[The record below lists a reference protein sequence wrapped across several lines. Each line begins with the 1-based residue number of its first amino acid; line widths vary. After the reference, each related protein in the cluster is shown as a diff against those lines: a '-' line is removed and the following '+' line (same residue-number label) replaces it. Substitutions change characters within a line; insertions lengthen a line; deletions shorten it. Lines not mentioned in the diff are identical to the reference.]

1 MELSLFFEV
10 LRFAVATIFFGR
22 YYRIFDRFLERALLA
37 LFAFSL
43 VSTTLF
49 SLFIVDPKL
58 VLITDA
64 AIAGGALIGLS
75 VFIALNRAILLAKIR
90 AVLYSYEQWILLL
103 ALFNVLTLT
112 VGLLLGNPFEFVTS
126 DTYKLVV
133 FPATYFLVC
142 YVVDADSV
150 RTWFRVLYVGLL
162 ALFLVTLA
170 EQLVLIFVRGQLVEI
185 SSPLA
190 VRYILPLSL
199 VNAVAADDA
208 KLFDWGIATDISL
221 LVVTYASIFVSFSRG
236 SWVIAATITV
246 VYLVALRES
255 SDGTRRHSTS
265 GIAYTLLVAAAG
277 FTLVTFEKLGLY
289 IQSKVESVAQ
299 SLDRVPRILAYEQQ
313 ARGSLDQKIAEGA
326 DALKTIQTDGT
337 ILNYFLGM
345 GNGAMYDVYVSKH
358 GPINHHLHNYLFAMT
373 FRRGLAGLALL
384 LVFYVSTLRTFLMAG
399 KRASGTRGTLL
410 QVSFLTILAA
420 IVYDMSAASMF
431 HNLVFAIFFGFCGAL
446 LHSGS
451 VSGPA

>member
-1 MELSLFFEV
+1 MELPLFFEI
-10 LRFAVATIFFGR
+10 LRFVVAAVFFGW
-22 YYRIFDRFLERALLA
+22 YYRIFDRFLERALLG

-58 VLITDA
+58 VLITNA
-64 AIAGGALIGLS
+64 AIAGGAIIGLS
-75 VFIALNRAILLAKIR
+75 VFIALNRGILLAKIR
-90 AVLYSYEQWILLL
+90 AVLYSYEQWLLLL
-103 ALFNVLTLT
+103 ALFNVVTLS
-112 VGLLLGNPFEFVTS
+112 VGLLLGNPLEFVAS

-150 RTWFRVLYVGLL
+150 RTWFWILYVGFL

-170 EQLVLIFVRGQLVEI
+170 EQLVLIFVQGQLVEI

-208 KLFDWGIATDISL
+208 KLFDWGIVTDIGL
-221 LVVTYASIFVSFSRG
+221 LVVTYASIFVSFSRS
-236 SWVIAATITV
+236 SWIITATISM
-246 VYLVALRES
+246 VYLVVIRES
-255 SDGTRRHSTS
+255 SAGTRRLSTS
-265 GIAYTLLVAAAG
+265 GTAYTLLVAAAG
-277 FTLVTFEKLGLY
+277 FTLVSFQKLGLY
-289 IQSKVESVAQ
+289 IQAKVESVAQ
-299 SLDRVPRILAYEQQ
+299 SLDRIPRILAYEQQ
-313 ARGSLDQKIAEGA
+313 AQGSLDQKIAEGA

-337 ILNYFLGM
+337 ILNYFVGM

-373 FRRGLAGLALL
+373 FRRGLIGLALL
-384 LVFYVSTLRTFLMAG
+384 LALYVSTLRTFLMAG
-399 KRASGTRGTLL
+399 KRASGTRGTML
-410 QVSFLTILAA
+410 QVAFLTILGV
-420 IVYDMSAASMF
+420 IIYDMSAASMF

-451 VSGPA
+451 VSEPA